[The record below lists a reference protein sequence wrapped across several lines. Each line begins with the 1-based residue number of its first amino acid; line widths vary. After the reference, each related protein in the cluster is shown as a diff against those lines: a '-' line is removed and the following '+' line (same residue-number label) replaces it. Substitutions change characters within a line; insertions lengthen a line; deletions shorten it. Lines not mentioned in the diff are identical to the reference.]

1 MTESEPKPEIKKGL
15 KNVYID
21 KTKSSFIDGKE
32 GKLIYRGYNIHD
44 LASKATFEEI
54 VYLLV
59 NGTLP
64 SQTELKQIDSELRS
78 NRKIN
83 KDILSV
89 IESMKSSHP
98 MDVLRTCMSLLAAS
112 DFNSDDI
119 SVDNAKRIGFR
130 ITSVLPTIIACH
142 HRIRNGQEPIEPN
155 DKLTHA
161 ENFLYMLSG
170 KIPDSRDAKLID
182 KDLILHAEHGVNAS
196 SFAAR
201 VAASTRADFYSC
213 MTAAIATLKGPLH
226 GGAAEGVMKMTLEI
240 GSEENASDY
249 VAKIRESGGRVMGFG
264 HAVYKALD
272 PRSVH
277 LKDEAKAL
285 GERLG
290 QPKWFSILEAVTKVM
305 EPYARRGL
313 YPNVDFWAGAVYY
326 LLEIPEDLFI
336 PLFAMGRIPGW
347 TIHIIEQYESKGILR
362 PRLYYDGPM
371 DLEYKSVDQR

>member
-1 MTESEPKPEIKKGL
+1 MTANESKPEIKKGL

-54 VYLLV
+54 VYLLI
-59 NGTLP
+59 NGVLP
-64 SQTELKQIDSELRS
+64 NQTELNQIDSQLKS

-83 KDILSV
+83 REITSL
-89 IESMKSSHP
+89 IHSMKTSHP
-98 MDVLRTCMSLLAAS
+98 MDVLRTCMSLLSAS
-112 DFNSDDI
+112 DSDTDDI
-119 SVDNAKRIGFR
+119 SIENAKRIGIR
-130 ITSVLPTIIACH
+130 ITAILPTIVAAH
-142 HRIRNGQEPIEPN
+142 HRIRNGRELIEPN
-155 DKLTHA
+155 NELTHA
-161 ENFLYMLSG
+161 GNFLYMLFG
-170 KIPDSRDAKLID
+170 QIPDSRDAKLID

-213 MTAAIATLKGPLH
+213 MTAAISTLKGPLH

-240 GSEENASDY
+240 GSEENASAY
-249 VAKIRESGGRVMGFG
+249 VANVRESGGRVMGFG
-264 HAVYKALD
+264 HAVYKAVD

-305 EPYARRGL
+305 DPYARRGL

-347 TIHIIEQYESKGILR
+347 TTHIIEQYESKGILR

-371 DLEYKSVDQR
+371 DLEYKPINER